1 MRKTNYDILKYIYNN
16 YWDKKILQMRYFY
29 ETSNNFFLHNYK
41 DEKIKLTSFVYHI
54 CLSCWN

>member
-29 ETSNNFFLHNYK
+29 ETSNNFFYII
-41 DEKIKLTSFVYHI
+41 IKMKRS
-54 CLSCWN
+54 N